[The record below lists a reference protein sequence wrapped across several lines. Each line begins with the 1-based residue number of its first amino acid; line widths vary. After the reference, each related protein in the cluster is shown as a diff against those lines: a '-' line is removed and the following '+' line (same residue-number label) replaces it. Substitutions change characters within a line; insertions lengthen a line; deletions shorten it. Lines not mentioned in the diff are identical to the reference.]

1 MEQLF
6 WGKNQTMS
14 KPRVTYAGLLYL
26 DRTRALYDHDV
37 EPDGIDLNYLVFSD
51 VDVLFRRVARH
62 AEFDAA
68 EMSISTYMMMRSR
81 GDDRY
86 IGIPVFL
93 SRQFR
98 HSFIFVN
105 CSKGIDKPQDLTGRQ
120 IGIPEYQLSAA
131 VWIRAFLQHDYGLLP
146 SAVHWRCGG
155 LTQPGFIERLPHK
168 LPPNIRVTPI
178 PDDHTLEGDLETGAI
193 DALVSFAV
201 PESLKAGS
209 IKIRRLFADY
219 RAVEAD
225 YYRRTRFFPIMHMV
239 VLRRDVYER
248 NRWMAVNLLEGFS
261 EAKKSGLARLYAP
274 GGASAVGIPW
284 LGTILS
290 ETDKIFGGDA
300 FPYGYEANREILEA
314 ITQYSF
320 EQGLSEQKLDPRA
333 LFAPE
338 TVDYPGVL

>member
-1 MEQLF
+1 
-6 WGKNQTMS
+6 MS

-26 DRTRALYDHDV
+26 DRTRPLYDRDV
-37 EPDGIDLNYLVFSD
+37 EPQGIDLNYLVFSD
-51 VDVLFRRVARH
+51 VDPLFRRVAQH

-68 EMSISTYMMMRSR
+68 EMSISTYMMMRSQ
-81 GDDRY
+81 GDHRY

-105 CSKGIDKPQDLTGRQ
+105 SRKGIDKPADL
-120 IGIPEYQLSAA
+120 IGKQVGVPEYQLSAA
-131 VWIRAFLQHDYGLLP
+131 LWVRAFLQHDYGVPP

-155 LTQPGFIERLPHK
+155 LTHPGFVERLGHK
-168 LPPNIRVTPI
+168 LPAQIRVTPI
-178 PDDHTLEGDLETGAI
+178 PGDHTLEGDLESGEI

-209 IKIRRLFADY
+209 TEIRRLFPDY

-225 YYRRTRFFPIMHMV
+225 YYRRTKFFPIMHMV

-248 NRWMAVNLLEGFS
+248 DRWMAVNLLEAFS
-261 EAKKSGLARLYAP
+261 HAKKSGLARLYAP
-274 GGASAVGIPW
+274 GGASAVAIPW
-284 LGTILS
+284 LGAILGD
-290 ETDKIFGGDA
+290 TDRIFGGDA
-300 FPYGYEANREILEA
+300 FPYGYEANRELLEA

-320 EQGLSEQKLDPRA
+320 EQGLSEQKVDARS

-338 TVDYPGVL
+338 TIDYPGVL